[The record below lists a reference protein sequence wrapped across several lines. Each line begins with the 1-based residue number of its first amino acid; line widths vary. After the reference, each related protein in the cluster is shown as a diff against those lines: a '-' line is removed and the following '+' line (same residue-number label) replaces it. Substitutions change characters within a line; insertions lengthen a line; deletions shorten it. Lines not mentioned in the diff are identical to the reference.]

1 MRTPLL
7 KNNNIFPSILDKLIL
22 NEIGKPF
29 VFGIL
34 IFTMIFVSADL
45 LFQAARLMIQ
55 RGISFWVVSRLFCYR
70 IPEVIGLT
78 LPMSALLATLL
89 GFSKLSANSELIA
102 IKSMGVSFGRI
113 LRPVVLSSILV
124 SLATFMWT
132 EFVTPVT
139 SLAANNLMQY
149 EILKNQ
155 SRLVKEK
162 MFLREERGGALHR
175 VFYVDKLNI
184 KDAALEGIVV
194 QEFGDDG
201 RLLRISNAPSGSW
214 IDGQWWIE
222 NGQIFDIDKEGNVK
236 LLLQFEHQKL
246 ALNLSPEDLERST
259 RNPLDMSARELWL
272 YIKHAGVMEITN
284 VPSLLVTFHY
294 KLSIPWASFVL
305 AILGAGLGGRTR
317 ARSGTG
323 ASFGLSVL
331 IVFAYYLLMSLC
343 RALGESGNMVPLISA
358 WLPNITFFLVGI
370 YFVRRAN

>member
-1 MRTPLL
+1 L